1 MLQSDN
7 LKRLTLNCDETKT
20 KNRRATP
27 VHRSCIVYLDFGQK
41 LHWPQSS
48 WIAKHDK
55 KTKNWTNR
63 EKKSTATTSFHDLPA
78 IPSLLG
84 AVRKHNIAE
93 TSLHR
98 EETPLQLKNVPLQQE
113 STSAQLENGPR
124 KQQILR
130 PQQHS
135 YGAQQQE
142 VKLLF
147 IHVFKSK
154 LTFQCSTERNA
165 FKTLN

>member
-41 LHWPQSS
+41 LHWPQSP

-55 KTKNWTNR
+55 KKLRTEQTEK
-63 EKKSTATTSFHDLPA
+63 KKSTATTSFHDLPA

-84 AVRKHNIAE
+84 VVRKHNIAE

-98 EETPLQLKNVPLQQE
+98 EETPL
-113 STSAQLENGPR
+113 QLENGPR

>member
-1 MLQSDN
+1 M
-7 LKRLTLNCDETKT
+7 
-20 KNRRATP
+20 
-27 VHRSCIVYLDFGQK
+27 
-41 LHWPQSS
+41 
-48 WIAKHDK
+48 
-55 KTKNWTNR
+55 
-63 EKKSTATTSFHDLPA
+63 PA

-84 AVRKHNIAE
+84 AVRKYNIAE

-142 VKLLF
+142 VRLLF
-147 IHVFKSK
+147 ILSLIHI
-154 LTFQCSTERNA
+154 
-165 FKTLN
+165 

>member
-1 MLQSDN
+1 MRQKQKIGAQRQCIEAVQYTLILGENYIDRNHRGQQN
-7 LKRLTLNCDETKT
+7 LIK
-20 KNRRATP
+20 
-27 VHRSCIVYLDFGQK
+27 K
-41 LHWPQSS
+41 LRTEQTE
-48 WIAKHDK
+48 K
-55 KTKNWTNR
+55 
-63 EKKSTATTSFHDLPA
+63 KKSTATTSFHDLLA

-84 AVRKHNIAE
+84 AVRRHNIVE
-93 TSLHR
+93 TSLNR

-124 KQQILR
+124 KQQNLR

>member
-1 MLQSDN
+1 M
-7 LKRLTLNCDETKT
+7 
-20 KNRRATP
+20 
-27 VHRSCIVYLDFGQK
+27 
-41 LHWPQSS
+41 
-48 WIAKHDK
+48 
-55 KTKNWTNR
+55 
-63 EKKSTATTSFHDLPA
+63 PA

-93 TSLHR
+93 TPLHR

-113 STSAQLENGPR
+113 STSAHLENGPR

-130 PQQHS
+130 SQQHS